1 MNPQEFEL
9 VDQDEV
15 GRFVLGMGQD
25 AKGELYL
32 MANSTGVPFA
42 STGVVLRIVPKTGDL
57 NGDGVVGASDILILL
72 ASWGESHV
80 AADLD
85 MNGIVGASDIL
96 ILLTNWG

>member
-1 MNPQEFEL
+1 
-9 VDQDEV
+9 
-15 GRFVLGMGQD
+15 MGQN
-25 AKGELYL
+25 ANGELYL
-32 MANSTGVPFA
+32 MANSTGVPFD

-72 ASWGESHV
+72 ASWGDTDS

-96 ILLTNWG
+96 ILLANWG